1 MKAVIQRVS
10 SAKVT
15 TGRELLA
22 RIGKG
27 LVILLGVAE
36 EDGEKD
42 KDYVADKVANLRIF
56 DDHNGKLNLSIKNI
70 AGEILV
76 VSQFTLLADCRKGRR
91 PSFAKAAQPDR
102 ANQLYKEF
110 IEKLEESGL
119 SVKEGRFQAKMSL
132 ELINDGP
139 VTILLDSS
147 KDF

>member
-10 SAKVT
+10 LAKVS

-27 LVILLGVAE
+27 MVVLLGVAE

-42 KDYVADKVANLRIF
+42 RDYLADKITNLRIF
-56 DDHNGKLNLSIKNI
+56 DDEKGKLNLSIKDI
-70 AGEILV
+70 AGEIMV

-91 PSFAKAAQPDR
+91 PSFAEAARPDR

-110 IEKLEESGL
+110 IEKLEETGL

-139 VTILLDSS
+139 VTILLDSA
-147 KDF
+147 KDL